1 MTPEQFVYWL
11 QGFYEI
17 SGNELAPTARDIII
31 RDHLKEVF
39 RKVTPSYQQN
49 PSPLQQQCKCGT
61 NVLCPLHN
69 AGVIGTQPNSY

>member
-17 SGNELAPTARDIII
+17 SGNELAPTSRDIII

-39 RKVTPSYQQN
+39 NKKTPDYYGLRPN
-49 PSPLQQQCKCGT
+49 IAPALPNTMPNCGT
-61 NVLCPLHN
+61 TP
-69 AGVIGTQPNSY
+69 TPNNPQQGQIIC